1 MSNKKQ
7 LQQMSQ
13 FSIIRESPGDK
24 HLTNNNNNKK
34 SNYNNHTRE
43 IKFKYEEPIGI
54 RPEDDDDLE
63 TCPARTRA
71 SWPHQIIPWWK
82 PTDRFEKPPYSYAT
96 LIAHAILTSKNGRL
110 TLSDIYKW
118 ISEAYP
124 YYKRGQKGW
133 QNSIR
138 HNLSL
143 NRKWFVKEDRRPTQA
158 HPGKGGYWTL
168 RLNTEKIFV
177 DNLSQTGGHS
187 RRHHDMGMYTSL
199 STRHYRNNNSENGTS
214 GSGEEMMNLDDLSMD
229 NMCPNIHITR
239 PEDYEAKKNK
249 SAAAA
254 AAASTTSTAAA
265 ANASQSVSAPRIRN
279 MTAQEK
285 KNKATTKQ
293 VPKTD
298 PKNFIIRF
306 NPLDPVNKRRKS
318 TDPQRPP
325 PKAGKRRNP
334 VEPGSS
340 TAEDDDE
347 DSAVDM
353 GSYADDTHTSKK
365 RKSTTTTSSIDTIT
379 ASPYAL
385 SYPAESYNNLTRPAD
400 LIGSIPLLPEQ
411 PQPQPLQQEGDAF
424 WMYDKD
430 PNQMLLTA
438 EYPMLFDVEAQNI
451 LDGLQVPQQ
460 VVTQH
465 PDMKTIDL
473 QSFSLEKN
481 LHFSSN
487 TFNTESFSDP
497 NSNWYV
503 PDLASYNLD
512 QYVDFEGTTTTATD
526 LLMEDDP
533 VTMNTYWPTDANSCY
548 FNMPFTP
555 SSTKYE

>member
-24 HLTNNNNNKK
+24 QLINSSNKK
-34 SNYNNHTRE
+34 SSYSNHTRE

-71 SWPHQIIPWWK
+71 SWPHQIVPWWK
-82 PTDRFEKPPYSYAT
+82 PTDRYEKPPYSYAT

-199 STRHYRNNNSENGTS
+199 STRHYRNTNSENGAA
-214 GSGEEMMNLDDLSMD
+214 GGEEMMNLDDLSMD

-249 SAAAA
+249 SAS
-254 AAASTTSTAAA
+254 AASVSTAAA
-265 ANASQSVSAPRIRN
+265 NSVVAPRIRN

-285 KNKATTKQ
+285 KNKPVSKQ

-306 NPLDPVNKRRKS
+306 NPLDPVSKRRKS

-340 TAEDDDE
+340 TAEDDD
-347 DSAVDM
+347 DS
-353 GSYADDTHTSKK
+353 DD
-365 RKSTTTTSSIDTIT
+365 
-379 ASPYAL
+379 
-385 SYPAESYNNLTRPAD
+385 
-400 LIGSIPLLPEQ
+400 
-411 PQPQPLQQEGDAF
+411 F

-460 VVTQH
+460 VVSQH

-487 TFNTESFSDP
+487 TFNAESFSDP

-512 QYVDFEGTTTTATD
+512 QYVDFEGTTTD
-526 LLMEDDP
+526 LLPLEDDP
-533 VTMNTYWPTDANSCY
+533 ATMNTYWPTDAN
-548 FNMPFTP
+548 
-555 SSTKYE
+555 

>member
-24 HLTNNNNNKK
+24 QLINSSNKK
-34 SNYNNHTRE
+34 SSYSNHTRE

-71 SWPHQIIPWWK
+71 SWPHQIVPWWK
-82 PTDRFEKPPYSYAT
+82 PTDRYEKPPYSYAT

-199 STRHYRNNNSENGTS
+199 STRHYRNTNSENGAA
-214 GSGEEMMNLDDLSMD
+214 GGEEMMNLDDLSMD

-249 SAAAA
+249 SAS
-254 AAASTTSTAAA
+254 AASVSTAAA
-265 ANASQSVSAPRIRN
+265 NSVVAPRIRN

-285 KNKATTKQ
+285 KNKPVSKQ

-306 NPLDPVNKRRKS
+306 NPLDPVSKRRKS

-340 TAEDDDE
+340 TAEDDD
-347 DSAVDM
+347 DSAVDV

-365 RKSTTTTSSIDTIT
+365 RKSTTTTSSIDTIA
-379 ASPYAL
+379 ASPYVL
-385 SYPAESYNNLTRPAD
+385 SYPTESHNNLTRPSD
-400 LIGSIPLLPEQ
+400 LIGTMPLLPEQ
-411 PQPQPLQQEGDAF
+411 QPLQLQQQQQQQQQEGDDF

-460 VVTQH
+460 VVSQH

-487 TFNTESFSDP
+487 TFNAESFSDP

-512 QYVDFEGTTTTATD
+512 QYVDFEGTTTD
-526 LLMEDDP
+526 LLPLEDDP
-533 VTMNTYWPTDANSCY
+533 ATMNTYWPTDANNCY
-548 FNMPFTP
+548 FNMPFT
-555 SSTKYE
+555 SKYE

>member
-1 MSNKKQ
+1 
-7 LQQMSQ
+7 MSQ

-24 HLTNNNNNKK
+24 HLINNNNKK

-71 SWPHQIIPWWK
+71 SWPHKIVPWWK
-82 PTDRFEKPPYSYAT
+82 PTDRYEKPPYSYAT

-199 STRHYRNNNSENGTS
+199 STRHYRNTSSETGAI
-214 GSGEEMMNLDDLSMD
+214 SGEDMMNLDDLSMD

-249 SAAAA
+249 ATAAAA
-254 AAASTTSTAAA
+254 AAAATAAASTASTTSP
-265 ANASQSVSAPRIRN
+265 SVAAPRIRN

-285 KNKATTKQ
+285 KSKIAPKQ

-340 TAEDDDE
+340 TAEDDD
-347 DSAVDM
+347 DSAVDV

-365 RKSTTTTSSIDTIT
+365 RKSTTTNSIDTIA
-379 ASPYAL
+379 ASPYVL
-385 SYPAESYNNLTRPAD
+385 SYPTESYNNLTRPSD
-400 LIGSIPLLPEQ
+400 LIGTMPALPQ
-411 PQPQPLQQEGDAF
+411 QPLQQPLQQQQQEGNDF
-424 WMYDKD
+424 WMCDKD

-487 TFNTESFSDP
+487 TFNAESFSDP

-503 PDLASYNLD
+503 PDLATYNLD
-512 QYVDFEGTTTTATD
+512 QYVDFEGTTTD

-533 VTMNTYWPTDANSCY
+533 ATMNTYWPTDANNCY
-548 FNMPFTP
+548 FNMPSTL
-555 SSTKYE
+555 STTKYE

>member
-1 MSNKKQ
+1 MSNNKKQ
-7 LQQMSQ
+7 LEQMSQ

-24 HLTNNNNNKK
+24 HLTINKK
-34 SNYNNHTRE
+34 STFNNNGTKE

-71 SWPHQIIPWWK
+71 SWPHQIVPWWK
-82 PTDRFEKPPYSYAT
+82 PADRFEKPPYSYAT
-96 LIAHAILTSKNGRL
+96 LIAHAILSSKNGRL

-187 RRHHDMGMYTSL
+187 RRHHDMGMYASL
-199 STRHYRNNNSENGTS
+199 STRQYRNENGAAN
-214 GSGEEMMNLDDLSMD
+214 GEEMMSMDDLSTD

-239 PEDYEAKKNK
+239 PEDYEAKKTK
-249 SAAAA
+249 T
-254 AAASTTSTAAA
+254 ASTP
-265 ANASQSVSAPRIRN
+265 SVVAPRIRN

-285 KNKATTKQ
+285 QSKAASKD
-293 VPKTD
+293 VPKTE

-306 NPLDPVNKRRKS
+306 NPLDPASKTRKS
-318 TDPQRPP
+318 NDPQRPP

-347 DSAVDM
+347 DSAVDV
-353 GSYADDTHTSKK
+353 GSYDTHISKK
-365 RKSTTTTSSIDTIT
+365 RKATTTTADSIDTIT
-379 ASPYAL
+379 ASHCGSAYT
-385 SYPAESYNNLTRPAD
+385 AELYNNLTRPSD
-400 LIGSIPLLPEQ
+400 VIGSIPILPEQ
-411 PQPQPLQQEGDAF
+411 HQDFQDF

-430 PNQMLLTA
+430 PNHMLLTS

-460 VVTQH
+460 VPQQVVSEH
-465 PDMKTIDL
+465 PDMKTVDL

-481 LHFSSN
+481 LHFSSSN
-487 TFNTESFSDP
+487 TFVTLESFSDP
-497 NSNWYV
+497 SSSWFV
-503 PDLASYNLD
+503 PDLASYNID
-512 QYVDFEGTTTTATD
+512 QYVDFEGTTSD
-526 LLMEDDP
+526 LLLEDD
-533 VTMNTYWPTDANSCY
+533 VAAAAALNTYWPIDADNC
-548 FNMPFTP
+548 FLNMPFI
-555 SSTKYE
+555 STYE